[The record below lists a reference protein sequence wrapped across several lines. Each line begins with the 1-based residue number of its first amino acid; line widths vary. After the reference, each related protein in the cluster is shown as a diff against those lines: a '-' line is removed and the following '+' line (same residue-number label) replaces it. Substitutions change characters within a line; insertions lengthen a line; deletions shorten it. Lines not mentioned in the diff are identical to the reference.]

1 MNVQTFALIAGLLFL
16 LIGVAGFV
24 PGLVTLHTSVE
35 HQLTIGQGAGDLF
48 GLFAVNVAHNIVHI
62 ASGVWGLLVSRNI
75 DAAVVYARSV
85 AIIYA
90 LFVFM
95 GLVPQLS
102 TAFGLVPLHG
112 NDIWLH
118 GLIAAAAAYFGFL
131 RHPDA
136 DHHAARPAH
145 RT

>member
-35 HQLTIGQGAGDLF
+35 HEVTIGQGAGDLF
-48 GLFAVNVAHNIVHI
+48 GLFAVNIVHNIVHI
-62 ASGVWGLLVSRNI
+62 AFGVWGLLVSRSI

-85 AIIYA
+85 AIIYT

-102 TAFGLVPLHG
+102 TAFGVVPLHG
-112 NDIWLH
+112 NDVWLH
-118 GLIAAAAAYFGFL
+118 ALLAAVAAYFGFL
-131 RHPDA
+131 RHTEA
-136 DHHAARPAH
+136 DHAPRAAH